1 MSSADNTPAAALNSQ
16 SLRFA
21 VFGNP
26 IKHSRSPF
34 IHSAFAAQCGLRL
47 EYRALRVETDD
58 FSRAVR
64 AFFDAGGSGL
74 NVTVPFKEEAAALV
88 DETTPRASR
97 AGAVNTIWQDEEGRL
112 HGDTTDG
119 VGLVR
124 DMVANL
130 GWRLQ
135 SSRVLILGAGGAVR
149 GILEPLLRE
158 LPASVHIVNRTVSR
172 AEQLAHEFG
181 GLGDLSAGTY
191 AELSGRQFDL
201 LINAS
206 SAGLSGEAP
215 DLPSDILAERG
226 CCYDLLYGA
235 EPTAFMRW
243 AAHNA
248 AWAVSDGLG
257 MLVEQA
263 AEAFYVWHRQ
273 RPETQPVIQSLRGV
287 LAAAA

>member
-1 MSSADNTPAAALNSQ
+1 VTRPK
-16 SLRFA
+16 RFA

-34 IHSAFAAQCGLRL
+34 IHGAFASQSDLRL
-47 EYRALRVETDD
+47 EYRAVRVERGD
-58 FSRAVR
+58 FSRAAN
-64 AFFDAGGSGL
+64 AFFASGGAGL
-74 NVTVPFKEEAAALV
+74 NVTLPFKEEAHALAASL
-88 DETTPRASR
+88 TARAAR
-97 AGAVNTIWQDEEGRL
+97 AGAVNTLWPDESGAL
-112 HGDTTDG
+112 CGDTTDG

-130 GWRLQ
+130 GWRVQ
-135 SSRVLILGAGGAVR
+135 GRRVLIVGAGGAVR

-158 LPASVHIVNRTVSR
+158 QPLSVHIVNRTVAR
-172 AEQLAHEFG
+172 AQALSQEFST
-181 GLGDLSAGTY
+181 LGEVSAGGYET
-191 AELSGRQFDL
+191 LSTEPFDL

-206 SAGLSGEAP
+206 SAGLSGDAP
-215 DLPSDILAERG
+215 LLPAGILSDRS

-235 EPTAFMRW
+235 EPTPFMRW
-243 AAHNA
+243 AAQNA

-273 RPETQPVIQSLRGV
+273 RPETRPVIHDLRGV